1 MRNHLVLLLVT
12 IALGIQNATSAQI
25 DANIQNKNVERTIDL
40 TTQLV
45 KVLYKITLEN
55 KVKKDFSAVAY
66 TFAVPKEEREHLSY
80 ISIRDALKKEL
91 KATEEK
97 TTDGSL
103 FTVSVTSS
111 SPTPV
116 LHIETVFSK
125 SLQPYPTQITQNE
138 RQLVRYFGNAYT
150 YSPYK
155 TLTQKTTVQ
164 LASKSV
170 ESFTTV
176 KPATQ
181 SDGVITYGP
190 YENVEPYTKEPI
202 TVHYENNT
210 PFLTI
215 TNLERVIE
223 VSHWGNIAVE
233 ETIDIVHSG
242 ATLKG
247 SFSRYDYQKD
257 ARSSQ
262 PSVKSY
268 KTILPAS
275 ATEVYYRDTNGN
287 ISTSAM
293 RVLKDSVE
301 LDLRPRFPLFGGWK
315 THYTI
320 GYNVPSFEYLFNTGD
335 QYVLKMRVIDHV
347 FDDMVIEK
355 ATVKIILPE
364 GSSNIKLIP
373 PYSVSRLP
381 DQVHYTYLDTVGR
394 PVIIF
399 TKENIVENHIA
410 DFNLKYNFSKVL
422 MIQEPLLIV
431 GFLYAL
437 FVVVIVWTRLDFS
450 ITKDTSAT
458 HHHKD

>member
-1 MRNHLVLLLVT
+1 MNNRLLLMVVA
-12 IALGIQNATSAQI
+12 ISLVATHVAGVAI
-25 DANIQNKNVERTIDL
+25 DAKIENKNVETTIDL

-45 KVLYKITLEN
+45 KVLNKITLVHTEKN
-55 KVKKDFSAVAY
+55 AFTGTSY
-66 TFAVPKEEREHLSY
+66 TFVVPNNARDNLAY
-80 ISIRDALKKEL
+80 ISVRDALKKEL
-91 KATEEK
+91 KTSEEK
-97 TTDGSL
+97 TNDGAL

-116 LHIETVFSK
+116 LHVETVFTK
-125 SLQPYPTQITQNE
+125 SLEPYPTHITQNE
-138 RQLVRYFGNAYT
+138 RQLVRYFGNAYF
-150 YSPYK
+150 YNPYK
-155 TLTQKTTVQ
+155 TVTQKTTVQ
-164 LASKSV
+164 LASKAV
-170 ESFTTV
+170 ESFTAV
-176 KPATQ
+176 KPSSH
-181 SDGVITYGP
+181 SDGVVTYGP
-190 YENVEPYTKEPI
+190 YENIEPFSTEPI
-202 TVHYENNT
+202 TVHYENHS

-223 VSHWGNIAVE
+223 VSNWGNIAVE
-233 ETIDIVHSG
+233 ETIDIVHTG
-242 ATLKG
+242 AILKG

-293 RVLKDSVE
+293 RILKDSVE

-320 GYNVPSFEYLFNTGD
+320 GYNVPSFEYLFSSGD
-335 QYVLKMRVIDHV
+335 QYLLKMRVIDHV
-347 FDDMVIEK
+347 YDDMVVEQ

-364 GSSNIKLIP
+364 GSHNIKLIP
-373 PYSVSRLP
+373 PYSVQRLS

-394 PVIIF
+394 PVIVF
-399 TKENIVENHIA
+399 TKQNLVENHIA

-422 MIQEPLLIV
+422 MIQEPLLII

-437 FVVVIVWTRLDFS
+437 FLVVIVWTRLDFS
-450 ITKDTSAT
+450 ITKETAAP